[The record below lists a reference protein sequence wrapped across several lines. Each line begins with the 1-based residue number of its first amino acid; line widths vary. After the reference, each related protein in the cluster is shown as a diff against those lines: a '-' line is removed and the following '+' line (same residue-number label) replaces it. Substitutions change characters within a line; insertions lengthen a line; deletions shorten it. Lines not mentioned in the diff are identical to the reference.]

1 LPLVEGGGYDR
12 ESPPPSL
19 KLSPPTGLRGLGGNS
34 EERAGD
40 SRSFGPP
47 LKILLKIAMRY
58 EGPIYRPPSEAHSLL
73 VQATVGCPH
82 NRCTFCLVY
91 KNTRFKVRPV
101 HEIREDLEK
110 AARLYGNGVQTIFFP
125 AGNTIAMPTAALAE
139 VCRHAR
145 LLFPGL
151 ERITVYGS
159 SQYIVKKG
167 VEGLHLLAEAGLKR
181 IHVGWES
188 GDDEILAN
196 IQKGATRAMHAQGAR
211 LLREAG
217 IELNA
222 YVILGIGGQ
231 GGTASHARKTAA
243 LVNEAPPDVL
253 RLRTFVPK
261 VNTPLLK
268 DVLAERFRMLTPHQV
283 LAETAAL
290 LEAITAPVRV
300 ESDHYTN
307 YVNVSGTLPQDRDR
321 LLTFLQ
327 RAMERPESDFR
338 PFFIGTE

>member
-1 LPLVEGGGYDR
+1 VSGKGQWPFAP
-12 ESPPPSL
+12 SPAHL
-19 KLSPPTGLRGLGGNS
+19 YL
-34 EERAGD
+34 
-40 SRSFGPP
+40 
-47 LKILLKIAMRY
+47 MRY

-101 HEIREDLEK
+101 QDIKEDLED
-110 AARLYGNGVQTIFFP
+110 AARQYGKGVRTLFFP
-125 AGNTIAMPTAALAE
+125 AGNTIAMQTSALAE
-139 VCRHAR
+139 ICRHAR
-145 LLFPGL
+145 TLFPNL

-159 SQYIVKKG
+159 SQFIVKKG
-167 VEGLHLLAEAGLKR
+167 PEGLRLLSEAGLR
-181 IHVGWES
+181 RVHVGWES

-196 IQKGATRAMHAQGAR
+196 INKGATRAVHAEAAK
-211 LLREAG
+211 LLREGG

-222 YVILGIGGQ
+222 YVMIGIGGRE
-231 GGTASHARKTAA
+231 GSCAHARNTAA

-261 VNTPLLK
+261 VNTPLL
-268 DVLAERFRMLTPHQV
+268 DEVLTGRFPMLSPHQA

-290 LEAITAPVRV
+290 IMGITAPVRV

-307 YVNVSGTLPQDRDR
+307 YVNVSGDLPQDRDKM
-321 LLTFLQ
+321 LTFLNEA
-327 RAMERPESDFR
+327 RRRPESDFR